1 MGQSS
6 PRLAV
11 LTSGGDAQGM
21 NPAVRAVVRTALNRG
36 TEIFAV
42 YEGYQGLVDGG
53 ANIRTVSWDD
63 VSNIVNRG
71 GTAIGTARSKDFRER
86 DGRRRAVCNLVQAG
100 IDRLVVI
107 GGDGS
112 LSGADLLRAEWSSL
126 LEDLVNEGKIDRET
140 ADRHPALMI
149 AGLVGSIDNDML
161 GTDLTI
167 GADSALHR
175 IMDALDSIGS
185 TAESHQRSFV
195 VEVMG
200 RHSGFLALMSAIAGN
215 AAYVL
220 IPEWPPDPGW
230 ERDMCEVLKSGR
242 AAGRRNSVVIVA
254 EGAHDPDNRPITS
267 EYVHKVLEEQLGE
280 DARVTILGHVQR
292 GGVPSALDRW
302 MSSLLGYAAVQE
314 VLAATPQSVPQLI
327 GLDGTRVSKRPL
339 MECVAQTRELADR
352 IAAKD
357 FDHAL
362 WMRGDSYT
370 ELIHVFRS
378 ISYALPSFRTKSKS
392 SRIGLLNVG
401 GLAPGMNA
409 AAAAAV
415 RLGLDRGHTM
425 LGIFGSFP
433 GLIERDVRELQW
445 GDVEG
450 WVSRGGAELGI
461 SRHVPTVKDLY
472 AIGRG
477 LEEYHVDA
485 LLVIGGWDAFTAA
498 HTMYRERDRY
508 PAFQVPV
515 MCLPATIDNNIP
527 NSEHSVGADSA
538 LNLIVDSIDRVRQA
552 GTASR
557 RCFVVETMGGHCGY
571 LALLGGLSGG
581 AVRVYLHEDGITL
594 KALANDVERM
604 VESFR
609 VGQRL
614 FLTVM
619 NEKASPMYTSE
630 FLCRLFEQES
640 QDLFD
645 AREVVL
651 GQTQQGGAPS
661 PFDRI
666 LATRLAAHSID
677 WLSDQIDGGT
687 AAGAVIGL
695 HEGKVRVLSLRDAE
709 ELADWEHRRPVT
721 QWWMRLRPMI
731 EVLGSRLEAKSA
743 SSRQP
748 TAQAAPAG
756 SS

>member
-1 MGQSS
+1 MGQSR

-21 NPAVRAVVRTALNRG
+21 NPAVRAVVRTALNLG
-36 TEIFAV
+36 AEIFAV

-53 ANIRTVSWDD
+53 DRIRPVSWND
-63 VSNIVNRG
+63 VSAILNRG
-71 GTAIGTARSKDFRER
+71 GTVIGTARSMDFRER
-86 DGRRRAVCNLVQAG
+86 GGRLRAVRNLLERG

-112 LSGADLLRAEWSSL
+112 LSGADLLREEWPSL
-126 LEDLVNEGKIDRET
+126 ISELLAAGTIDRET
-140 ADRHPALMI
+140 AGRHPGLMI
-149 AGLVGSIDNDML
+149 AGLVGSIDNDMI

-175 IMDALDSIGS
+175 IMEAIDAIGS
-185 TAESHQRSFV
+185 TAQSHQRSFV

-200 RHSGFLALMSAIAGN
+200 RHCGWLALMSAIAGN

-230 ERDMCEVLKSGR
+230 EQDLCEVLKNGR
-242 AAGRRNSVVIVA
+242 AAGRRNSIVIVA
-254 EGAHDPDNRPITS
+254 EGAHDTDNKPITS
-267 EYVHKVLEEQLGE
+267 DYVRQVLEEQLGE
-280 DARVTILGHVQR
+280 DTRVTILGHVQR
-292 GGVPSALDRW
+292 GGVPSALDRS
-302 MSSLLGYAAVQE
+302 MSSILGHAAVKE
-314 VLAATPQSVPQLI
+314 VLAATPQSVPQLV
-327 GLDGTRVSKRPL
+327 GMQFNRVATVPL
-339 MECVAQTRELADR
+339 MECVAQTRKLADR

-357 FDHAL
+357 YDTAL
-362 WMRGDSYT
+362 MMRGDSYT
-370 ELIHVFRS
+370 EMIHVFNS
-378 ISYALPSFRTKSKS
+378 LSHALPSVRMKARST
-392 SRIGLLNVG
+392 RIALLNVG

-409 AAAAAV
+409 AAGAAV
-415 RLGLDRGHTM
+415 RLGLHRGHTM
-425 LGIFGSFP
+425 LGVNGSFR
-433 GLIERDVRELQW
+433 GLMDGDVQELQW

-450 WVSRGGAELGI
+450 WTGMGGAELGI

-477 LEEYHVDA
+477 LEEQRIDG
-485 LLVIGGWDAFTAA
+485 LLIIGGWDAFSAL
-498 HTMYRERDRY
+498 HTMHQERERY
-508 PAFQVPV
+508 PAFQLPTIL
-515 MCLPATIDNNIP
+515 LPATIDNNIP
-527 NSEHSVGADSA
+527 NAESSVGADSA

-557 RCFVVETMGGHCGY
+557 RVFVVQTMGNYCGY

-581 AVRVYLHEDGITL
+581 AVRVYMHEEGITL
-594 KALANDVERM
+594 KDLAADVERM

-609 VGQRL
+609 AGQKL

-619 NEKASPMYTSE
+619 NEQASPMYTSE

-666 LATRLAAHSID
+666 LGTRLAAHSID
-677 WLSDQIDGGT
+677 WLTHRMGT
-687 AAGAVIGL
+687 PNTGGAVIGMR
-695 HEGKVRVLSLRDAE
+695 EGKVRVLSIRDAG
-709 ELADWEHRRPVT
+709 ELADWEHRRPLD
-721 QWWMRLRPMI
+721 QWWTHLRPI
-731 EVLGSRLEAKSA
+731 IDVLADRLAATHPGPEIAKS
-743 SSRQP
+743 P
-748 TAQAAPAG
+748 
-756 SS
+756 

>member
-1 MGQSS
+1 
-6 PRLAV
+6 V

-36 TEIFAV
+36 AEIFAV
-42 YEGYQGLVDGG
+42 HEGYQGLVDGG
-53 ANIRTVSWDD
+53 DYIRPMKWDD

-71 GTAIGTARSKDFRER
+71 GTVIGTARSADFRQR
-86 DGRRRAVCNLVQAG
+86 DGRRRAVHNLVQSG
-100 IDRLVVI
+100 IDRIIVI

-112 LSGADLLRAEWSSL
+112 LSGANLLREEWPSL
-126 LEDLVNEGKIDRET
+126 IEELLTEGTIDRET

-149 AGLVGSIDNDML
+149 AGLVGSIDNDMI
-161 GTDLTI
+161 GTDMTI

-175 IMDALDSIGS
+175 ILEAVDAIGS

-200 RHSGFLALMSAIAGN
+200 RHSGWLALMSAIAGN

-230 ERDMCEVLKSGR
+230 EQDMCEVLKNGR
-242 AAGRRNSVVIVA
+242 TAGRRNSIVIVA
-254 EGAHDPDNRPITS
+254 EGARDSSNEPITS
-267 EYVHKVLEEQLGE
+267 EYVYKVIEEELGE
-280 DARVTILGHVQR
+280 DTRVTILGHVQR
-292 GGVPSALDRW
+292 GGVPSAFDRS
-302 MSSLLGYAAVQE
+302 MSSILGNAAVDE
-314 VLAATPQSVPQLI
+314 VLTATPQSVPQLVGI
-327 GLDGTRVSKRPL
+327 QFNRVAKVPL
-339 MECVAQTRELADR
+339 MECVSQTRELGDR
-352 IAAKD
+352 IAARD
-357 FDHAL
+357 YDSAL
-362 WMRGDSYT
+362 MMRGDSYT
-370 ELIHVFRS
+370 ELIYVFRS
-378 ISYALPSFRTKSKS
+378 IAHALPSLQTRHRS

-425 LGIFGSFP
+425 LGINGSFS
-433 GLIERDVRELQW
+433 GLIDRDVRELHW

-450 WVSRGGAELGI
+450 WTSRGGAELGI
-461 SRHVPTVKDLY
+461 SRNVPTVKDLY

-477 LEEYHVDA
+477 LEEQRIDG
-485 LLVIGGWDAFTAA
+485 LLIIGGWDAFMAA
-498 HTMYRERDRY
+498 STMNRERERY
-508 PAFQVPV
+508 PAFQIPTIL
-515 MCLPATIDNNIP
+515 LPATIDNNIP
-527 NSEHSVGADSA
+527 NSEQSVGADSA
-538 LNLIVDSIDRVRQA
+538 LNLIVESIDRVRQA

-557 RCFVVETMGGHCGY
+557 RCFVVETMGGQCGY

-581 AVRVYLHEDGITL
+581 AVHVYLHEEGIKL

-609 VGQRL
+609 AGQRL

-640 QDLFD
+640 EGLFD

-661 PFDRI
+661 PADRI

-677 WLSDQIDGGT
+677 WLSDQIDSAEAG
-687 AAGAVIGL
+687 GAVIGL
-695 HEGKVRVLSLRDAE
+695 HEGSVRVLPLRDAE
-709 ELADWEHRRPVT
+709 ELADWEHRRPVN
-721 QWWMRLRPMI
+721 QWWMQLRPLVN
-731 EVLGSRLEAKSA
+731 VLASRLEVAVTG
-743 SSRQP
+743 RD
-748 TAQAAPAG
+748 
-756 SS
+756 